1 MKKSGDE
8 PNIKGLKDN
17 EKLELYALFK
27 QATVGDVNTP
37 RPGLFDLKGKAKWDA
52 WEKKKGIT
60 LEQAQIAY
68 TNYAN
73 NLFDAYNLPT
83 YKVNV

>member
-1 MKKSGDE
+1 MKKSAKE
-8 PNIKGLKDN
+8 PNIKGLKDE

-27 QATVGDVNTP
+27 QATVGDVNTA
-37 RPGLFDLKGKAKWDA
+37 RPGFFDLTGKAKWDA

-60 LEQAQIAY
+60 KEQAQVAY
-68 TNYAN
+68 TSYAN

-83 YKVNV
+83 YKVNA